1 MPFMEDFDKNDP
13 DYLRKRAE
21 EFGVLVRDI
30 ARVASSSGPAGVSRT
45 VQAMRAIF
53 ELGAKT
59 VQSGTVEQ
67 LTAPSALR
75 QLFEALGATYIKFGS
90 S

>member
-1 MPFMEDFDKNDP
+1 MGNNNTTPFLDDDTED
-13 DYLRKRAE
+13 YVRKRAE

-45 VQAMRAIF
+45 VQAMRAIV

-59 VQSGTVEQ
+59 VQSGTVEE

-75 QLFEALGATYIKFGS
+75 QLTPSRTGP
-90 S
+90 